1 MKTYTHFVGID
12 IAKNKADVAW
22 HDGKKEQI
30 PNTPAGVEGF
40 LASHAEALKNALV
53 VVEATGGYELLLIHA
68 LVARGVAVHRV
79 APRTACH
86 YRLSVKQRGKTDA
99 LDAGLLARYGAERH
113 AELPLFQRPTPACER
128 LAALQ
133 ARRADLVG
141 MRANE
146 KKRLQQARE
155 DWLKAN
161 IFSMIAHFDAHIQ
174 QLEQEIE
181 ALIAASPELRQ
192 KSACLQTIPGIGVKT
207 AATLLASFPEL
218 GQLNRRQTASLA
230 GVAPHPRE
238 SGIHTGYRCTG
249 GGRAPVRQALF
260 LAAMAARNAKKG
272 PFQAFFKRLVAAGKK
287 PMVALVAVM
296 RKLIVIANAKLR
308 DLGAAPAIPAP

>member
-30 PNTPAGVEGF
+30 ANTPEGVEAF
-40 LASHAEALKNALV
+40 LASHAEVLKNALV
-53 VVEATGGYELLLIHA
+53 VVEATGGYELLLIHM
-68 LVARGVAVHRV
+68 LVERGVAVHRV

-86 YRLSVKQRGKTDA
+86 YRLSIKQRGKTDA
-99 LDAGLLARYGAERH
+99 LDAVILARYGAERH
-113 AELPLFQRPTPACER
+113 AALPLFQRPTSTCER

-161 IFSMIAHFDAHIQ
+161 IGTMIAHFDAHIQ

-181 ALIAASPELRQ
+181 ALIAASPELQQ
-192 KSACLQTIPGIGVKT
+192 KRACLQTIPGIGAKT
-207 AATLLASFPEL
+207 AAPAGLISRTGAVEPSPNRQPGRRRPPSSGKRHPHRLSMHRRWPHHCPPSPIPSGHGRPKRQKRPFPSLLQTL
-218 GQLNRRQTASLA
+218 GC
-230 GVAPHPRE
+230 
-238 SGIHTGYRCTG
+238 SG
-249 GGRAPVRQALF
+249 
-260 LAAMAARNAKKG
+260 
-272 PFQAFFKRLVAAGKK
+272 
-287 PMVALVAVM
+287 
-296 RKLIVIANAKLR
+296 
-308 DLGAAPAIPAP
+308 

>member
-22 HDGKKEQI
+22 HNGKKEQI
-30 PNTPAGVEGF
+30 ANTPAGVDGF

-68 LVARGVAVHRV
+68 LLARGVAVHRV

-99 LDAGLLARYGAERH
+99 LDAVILARYGAERH
-113 AELPLFQRPTPACER
+113 AELPLFQRPAPVCER

-161 IFSMIAHFDAHIQ
+161 PI
-174 QLEQEIE
+174 
-181 ALIAASPELRQ
+181 
-192 KSACLQTIPGIGVKT
+192 
-207 AATLLASFPEL
+207 
-218 GQLNRRQTASLA
+218 
-230 GVAPHPRE
+230 
-238 SGIHTGYRCTG
+238 
-249 GGRAPVRQALF
+249 
-260 LAAMAARNAKKG
+260 LAA
-272 PFQAFFKRLVAAGKK
+272 
-287 PMVALVAVM
+287 
-296 RKLIVIANAKLR
+296 
-308 DLGAAPAIPAP
+308 